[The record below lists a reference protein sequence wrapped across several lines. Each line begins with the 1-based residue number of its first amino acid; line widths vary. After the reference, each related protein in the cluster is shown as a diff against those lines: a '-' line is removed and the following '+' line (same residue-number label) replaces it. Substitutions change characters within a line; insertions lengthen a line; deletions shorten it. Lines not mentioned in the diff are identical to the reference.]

1 MLRWYMDNCVFCK
14 ILNGEIPSERFYEDE
29 LMIIIKDISPR
40 ARLHY
45 LAVPK
50 KHYKLLTE
58 MSAKDAVQ
66 LGKCLAKIGEIADT
80 LGLENGYR
88 LIINQGDDALQT
100 VPHLHVHIMGGE
112 KLAIENGK

>member
-1 MLRWYMDNCVFCK
+1 MENCVFCK
-14 ILNGEIPSERFYEDE
+14 ILDGEIPSKRYYEDD

-50 KHYKLLTE
+50 KHFKLLTE
-58 MSAKDAVQ
+58 MTADDAEM
-66 LGKCLAKIGEIADT
+66 LGKCFAKIAELSAS

-100 VPHLHVHIMGGE
+100 VPHLHIHIMGGE